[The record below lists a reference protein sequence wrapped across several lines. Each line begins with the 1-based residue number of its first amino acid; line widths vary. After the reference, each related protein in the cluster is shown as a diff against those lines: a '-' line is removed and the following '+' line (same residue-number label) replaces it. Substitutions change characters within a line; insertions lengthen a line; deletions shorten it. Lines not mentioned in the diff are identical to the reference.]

1 MSGVLYVRLDASE
14 KTLTPE
20 SDGLGSRRLPLGPLR
35 RPISHIQ
42 RTLGAGILVIMPI
55 GITVL
60 VLKFFFDLL
69 DPVLKP
75 IVDMFPGRSVT
86 GTGIIALMVLVYLL
100 GLFAA
105 LVVGRRLIGFGHRVM
120 EVIPVVKGIYGTTRM
135 AVEIL
140 SHSGNSN
147 GNSDGETEYHG
158 VVLLDFPRLGTKS
171 IGLITSSMMD
181 TDGEE
186 VLSIYVPTTP
196 IPSSGFLVI
205 ARASEVIRTEIRVED
220 AMRAVI
226 SGGIHLD
233 SVFRSSGFHLP
244 GRSSSNQ

>member
-1 MSGVLYVRLDASE
+1 M
-14 KTLTPE
+14 TPE
-20 SDGLGSRRLPLGPLR
+20 PHDTHGSSHRPGLGPLR
-35 RPISHIQ
+35 RPVHHFQ
-42 RTLGAGILVIMPI
+42 RTLGAGILVILPI

-69 DPVLKP
+69 DPVLEP
-75 IVDMFPGRSVT
+75 LVDLLPGDSVT
-86 GTGIIALMVLVYLL
+86 GTGMVGLVILVYLL

-135 AVEIL
+135 AVESL
-140 SHSGNSN
+140 SNN
-147 GNSDGETEYHG
+147 GNGKGKGKVGDSDQYTG
-158 VVLLDFPRLGTKS
+158 VVLVDFPKDGIKS
-171 IGLITSSMMD
+171 IGLVTSSMLD

-186 VLSIYVPTTP
+186 ILSVYIPTTP

-205 ARASEVIRTEIRVED
+205 VKSAEVTQTDMSVEE
-220 AMRAVI
+220 AMRVVI

-233 SVFRSSGFHLP
+233 NVFQKVGFQVP
-244 GRSSSNQ
+244 GRSRSNQ

>member
-1 MSGVLYVRLDASE
+1 M
-14 KTLTPE
+14 TPK
-20 SDGLGSRRLPLGPLR
+20 SRDSAPRRIPIGPLR
-35 RPISHIQ
+35 RPLRHVQ
-42 RTLGAGILVIMPI
+42 RTLGAGILVILPI

-75 IVDMFPGRSVT
+75 AVDLFPGRSVT
-86 GTGIIALMVLVYLL
+86 GTGVVALLVLVYLM

-105 LVVGRRLIGFGHRVM
+105 LVVGRRMIGFGHRIM

-135 AVEIL
+135 AIEIL
-140 SHSGNSN
+140 SHRNHGSKDGGGN
-147 GNSDGETEYHG
+147 EEQEYSG
-158 VVLLDFPRLGTKS
+158 VVLLDFPRPGIKS
-171 IGLITSSMMD
+171 IGLITSSMED

-186 VLSIYVPTTP
+186 LLSVYIPTTP

-205 ARASEVIRTEIRVED
+205 VAAAEVIQTEMSVEE
-220 AMRAVI
+220 AMRIII

-233 SVFRSSGFHLP
+233 AVFSRVGFQIP
-244 GRSSSNQ
+244 GKSRSNQ

>member
-1 MSGVLYVRLDASE
+1 M
-14 KTLTPE
+14 TPE
-20 SDGLGSRRLPLGPLR
+20 PRHLGPRRLPLGPFR
-35 RPISHIQ
+35 RPLRHVQ
-42 RTLGAGILVIMPI
+42 RTLGAGILVIMPF

-75 IVDMFPGRSVT
+75 AVDLIPGRSVT
-86 GTGIIALMVLVYLL
+86 GTGLVALIVLVYLL

-135 AVEIL
+135 AIEVL
-140 SHSGNSN
+140 SHRKKGH
-147 GNSDGETEYHG
+147 DHDDEEYTG
-158 VVLLDFPRLGTKS
+158 VVLIDFPRPGIKS
-171 IGLITSSMMD
+171 IGLITSSMLD

-186 VLSIYVPTTP
+186 VLSVYVPTTP

-205 ARASEVIRTEIRVED
+205 ARASEVVRTEMSVED
-220 AMRAVI
+220 AMRVVI

-233 SVFRSSGFHLP
+233 AVFRAAGFQVP